1 MGTQQLLLIVLGVI
15 IVGIAIVVGI
25 QMFGASAVEANKNA
39 IVQDALQVAAKAQ
52 QWYRKPEVLGGGGRS
67 FENFDLTDIGYTG
80 QDSVET
86 QDGTIIVSGQGS
98 NSFVVTVVGKEDG
111 DGDGNPVRVRMT
123 VYADSTSDAEF
134 SEDGGTTWE

>member
-52 QWYRKPEVLGGGGRS
+52 QWYRKPEVLGGGGRK
-67 FENFDLTDIGYTG
+67 FTGFDLTKIGF
-80 QDSVET
+80 DSP
-86 QDGTIIVSGQGS
+86 GTNEATADSTENGKIWLTVSSDHIIIHVR
-98 NSFVVTVVGKEDG
+98 GKEQG
-111 DGDGNPVRVRMT
+111 ADGNLIELQDT
-123 VYADSTSDAEF
+123 VYADRVSSPY
-134 SEDGGTTWE
+134 WVHQ